1 MGSASGEE
9 DPVALAH
16 WLFDRARA
24 GEAQRLGAYVDAGA
38 PVDLIDAFGNTLL
51 ILAAH
56 HGHAPVVQ
64 ALLDRGATVDAVN
77 DQGETALAGAM
88 AKGYADIVQLLVAA
102 GAGPDGTPSSGAEL
116 KLQS

>member
-38 PVDLIDAFGNTLL
+38 PVDLTDAAGNTLL

-56 HGHAPVVQ
+56 HGHAAAVQ
-64 ALLDRGATVDAVN
+64 ALVDRGATVDAVN
-77 DQGETALAGAM
+77 DRGETPLAGAVS
-88 AKGYADIVQLLVAA
+88 KGYAEVVQVLVAA
-102 GAGPDGTPSSGAEL
+102 GVKPDGGSEL
-116 KLQS
+116 ELQP